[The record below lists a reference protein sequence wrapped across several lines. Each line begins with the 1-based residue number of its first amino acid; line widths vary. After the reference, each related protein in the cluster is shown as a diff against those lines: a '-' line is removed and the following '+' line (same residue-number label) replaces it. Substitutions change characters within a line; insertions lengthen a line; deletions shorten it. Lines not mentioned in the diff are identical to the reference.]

1 MRAHLRCEL
10 SLCAESRPVIG
21 SLPPVLRWFNTVVIN
36 MNSVDPTPVGR
47 YPDMDT
53 NFYTTQQVSELT
65 GLGIDWIWRLARE
78 NKIPH
83 HKAGGRYY
91 RWTAEDIATWT
102 EQTAVKPVKSGAQD
116 LITMG
121 RRRS

>member
-1 MRAHLRCEL
+1 
-10 SLCAESRPVIG
+10 
-21 SLPPVLRWFNTVVIN
+21 
-36 MNSVDPTPVGR
+36 
-47 YPDMDT
+47 MDT
-53 NFYTTQQVSELT
+53 NFYTTQQVSEMT
-65 GLGIDWIWRLARE
+65 GLGVDWIWRQARE

-102 EQTAVKPVKSGAQD
+102 EQTAVKPVKSGVQD